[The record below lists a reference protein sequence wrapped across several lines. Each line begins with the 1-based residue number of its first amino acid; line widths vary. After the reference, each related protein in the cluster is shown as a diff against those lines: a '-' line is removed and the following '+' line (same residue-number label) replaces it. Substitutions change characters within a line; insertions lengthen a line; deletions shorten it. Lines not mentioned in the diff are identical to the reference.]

1 MSIQPVSFNAM
12 SYNYPVA
19 RCNSQ
24 PIQNPAFRGIEEEQ
38 QPKKKSHTGWW
49 VAAGL
54 AVAGIATYLLT
65 RGKAKGA
72 VEKVVKNAE
81 NTVNKAAK
89 GTSTAEKTAEGAVE
103 KVVKETPDEIM
114 KRYNDAAHN
123 AREKELIE
131 VFTDPKNADAV
142 HKINTLNKDL
152 RIEELKSEHERLT
165 KQKAGIEDL
174 INNALKKGK
183 VANIDEEINQCEE
196 VISRFKKESKNFQK
210 KEKNAS
216 AYDKAKRQIAELQA
230 RKVQIFQDYNI
241 RQYASLKK
249 QNAEKIEKLNNEL
262 ESLKLQNNKTKKT
275 SSKRMYEENGD
286 FTR

>member
-19 RCNSQ
+19 RYNSQ
-24 PIQNPAFRGIEEEQ
+24 PIQNPSFRGIEEEEQ

-72 VEKVVKNAE
+72 VEGAVKKGETVVKNAE
-81 NTVNKAAK
+81 NAVNKAAE
-89 GTSTAEKTAEGAVE
+89 GTSTAEKTAD
-103 KVVKETPDEIM
+103 KVVKNAENNVNKAAKVVNSTEKAASESRKVTQETPDEIM
-114 KRYNDAAHN
+114 KRYNDA
-123 AREKELIE
+123 
-131 VFTDPKNADAV
+131 
-142 HKINTLNKDL
+142 
-152 RIEELKSEHERLT
+152 IEELKSELKRLH

-196 VISRFKKESKNFQK
+196 VISRFKKESKNFPEK
-210 KEKNAS
+210 GKNAS
-216 AYDKAKRQIAELQA
+216 AYYKAKRQIAELQA
-230 RKVQIFQDYNI
+230 QKVQFFLKYNM

-249 QNAEKIEKLNNEL
+249 QNAEKIEKL
-262 ESLKLQNNKTKKT
+262 
-275 SSKRMYEENGD
+275 
-286 FTR
+286 TRFLFMLIL